1 MKTSQTEKIQG
12 KLGKLSA
19 FFNSNAYIQAIKNGM
34 LAYVPFTIIA
44 SVFLIIGSFPIP
56 EVTSFLA
63 SLFKLSV
70 NEFAA
75 RLGIVNDAS
84 LVIGGLIVLL
94 AISKNLAIEMK
105 LDDTPIMLTALVC
118 FFILTPYQLDKNG
131 NNILQVT
138 NIGGQSIFLAIVVSI
153 LVAIIYRTIDKKG
166 ITIKLPSSV
175 PPAVSKPFES
185 IIPSL
190 IVITVFWVIR
200 IILGTYFNLSALEII
215 NKILGTPLK
224 AVGGSIFG
232 IVIAKLFSQFLWF
245 FGIHGDSIVNSVMT
259 PILQVLQDQNK
270 TAYLTHKALPNVINQ
285 SFWDQ
290 FASIGVAGAIIA
302 ITIVAHSE
310 RYKALKKVA
319 LIPYIFGIGEPT
331 LFGIPLMLDFTY
343 FIPLIITPAVSAI
356 ISYIAFVTNLVPIP
370 NGTVQVPWTTPPI
383 ISGFLVTG
391 SWRGAILQLVC
402 FIVATLIWIPFV
414 KIADEQNL
422 KLEIKNEKGK

>member
-1 MKTSQTEKIQG
+1 
-12 KLGKLSA
+12 
-19 FFNSNAYIQAIKNGM
+19 
-34 LAYVPFTIIA
+34 
-44 SVFLIIGSFPIP
+44 
-56 EVTSFLA
+56 
-63 SLFKLSV
+63 
-70 NEFAA
+70 
-75 RLGIVNDAS
+75 
-84 LVIGGLIVLL
+84 
-94 AISKNLAIEMK
+94 
-105 LDDTPIMLTALVC
+105 MLTALVC

-138 NIGGQSIFLAIVVSI
+138 NIGAQSIFLAIVVSI

-414 KIADEQNL
+414 KIADERNL